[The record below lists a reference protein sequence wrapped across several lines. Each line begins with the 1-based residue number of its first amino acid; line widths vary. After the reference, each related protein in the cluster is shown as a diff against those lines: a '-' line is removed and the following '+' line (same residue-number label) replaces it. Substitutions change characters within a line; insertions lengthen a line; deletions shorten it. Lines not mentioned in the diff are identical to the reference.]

1 MAAHASR
8 SSGPGAIALLSFLTP
23 LWLAGLA
30 LLPAIRWLHR
40 AGPPRREVAV
50 SRLAL
55 WRGAEASRPNP
66 GARRPPDPAWRRRA
80 LLAALLL
87 IALAGPRWPEERV
100 RVTLW
105 IDDSLSMLTREASGT
120 RLAEG
125 LARARSKL
133 AELAQADV
141 DVRVLSDPWSRLGA
155 LDDATTATVLS
166 NAGRKEPGP
175 PPAALLRSD
184 SQQWLLTDGADATLF
199 AWPGGRRPDRVVQ
212 VAGVTRNVGLE
223 RLSARRHPGDPQT
236 LDLLLKVT
244 NGGLA
249 DEARTVVFSAGD
261 VEVIQSDVRLAAGAS
276 RLVEATMPAS
286 SSSVRTTLQPGDALA
301 EDDTITLDLAPLRPR
316 RVAVDPAC
324 AKALVAAVAAHPALA
339 VVPPGAAGAE
349 AVLDCGTG
357 LESTGMPTLR
367 VIADRVPSR
376 PPGAP
381 RWSSTIAES
390 RRGELDRSR
399 LQIAAH
405 LQARPNDSVLLALGD
420 EPVIVERGGKAE
432 VVETSLDIASIASG
446 RGPELPLLVDFMFG
460 TLLGP
465 GLLDTV
471 AVVDRGPRASRVAP
485 LPELVASA
493 AAPSTTVARASRDLI
508 WPVLVVALLALLWEA
523 AALARQGLR
532 LSAREA
538 ARVT

>member
-1 MAAHASR
+1 M
-8 SSGPGAIALLSFLTP
+8 LSFLTP
-23 LWLAGLA
+23 LWLAGLV

-55 WRGAEASRPNP
+55 WRGAEASRPNA

-80 LLAALLL
+80 LLTALLL
-87 IALAGPRWPEERV
+87 IALAGPRWPEDRI
-100 RVTLW
+100 RITLW

-125 LARARSKL
+125 LARARSQL
-133 AELAQADV
+133 AESAQADV
-141 DVRVLSDPWSRLGA
+141 EMRVLSDPWRRLGG

-166 NAGRKEPGP
+166 NAGRIEPGP

-199 AWPGGRRPDRVVQ
+199 AWPGDRRPDRVLQ
-212 VAGVTRNVGLE
+212 VAGVTRNVGLK
-223 RLSARRHPGDPQT
+223 RLSARRHPGEAQIV
-236 LDLLLKVT
+236 DLLLEVT
-244 NGGLA
+244 NGGVA
-249 DEARTVVFSAGD
+249 DEARTVVFSAGGA
-261 VEVIQSDVRLAAGAS
+261 EVGRSDVRLAAGAS

-286 SSSVRTTLQPGDALA
+286 SSFVRATLQPGDALT

-339 VVPPGAAGAE
+339 IVSPGTAGAE
-349 AVLDCGTG
+349 ALLDCGTSPA
-357 LESTGMPTLR
+357 STGTPTLR
-367 VIADRVPSR
+367 VIADRVASR

-381 RWSSTIAES
+381 RWSSTIAEP
-390 RRGELDRSR
+390 RRGELDGSR

-405 LQARPNDSVLLALGD
+405 LQVRPNDSVLLALGD
-420 EPVIVERGGKAE
+420 EPVIVARGGKAK
-432 VVETSLDIASIASG
+432 VVETSLDVASIASG
-446 RGPELPLLVDFMFG
+446 RGPELPLLLDFMVG
-460 TLLGP
+460 TLLAP
-465 GLLDTV
+465 GLLD
-471 AVVDRGPRASRVAP
+471 AAAAVDRGPRASRVAP
-485 LPELVASA
+485 LPDLVASA
-493 AAPSTTVARASRDLI
+493 AAPSALMARSSRDVT

-523 AALARQGLR
+523 IALARQGLR
-532 LSAREA
+532 LSARNA

>member
-1 MAAHASR
+1 VAAHASR

-23 LWLAGLA
+23 LWLAGLV

-105 IDDSLSMLTREASGT
+105 VDDSLSMLTREASGT

-125 LARARSKL
+125 LASARSQF
-133 AELAQADV
+133 AELPQADV
-141 DVRVLSDPWSRLGA
+141 DVRVLSDPWLRLGA
-155 LDDATTATVLS
+155 LSDATMATVVS
-166 NAGRKEPGP
+166 GAGSKEPSP

-199 AWPGGRRPDRVVQ
+199 AWPGARRPDRVVQ

-249 DEARTVVFSAGD
+249 DEVRTVVFSAGD
-261 VEVIQSDVRLAAGAS
+261 IEVIQSDVRLAAGAS

-301 EDDTITLDLAPLRPR
+301 EDDTITLDLAPLQPR

-324 AKALVAAVAAHPALA
+324 AKALVAAVAAHPAL
-339 VVPPGAAGAE
+339 VIVPPGKAGAE

-357 LESTGMPTLR
+357 PESTGMPTLR
-367 VIADRVPSR
+367 VIADRVSSR

-390 RRGELDRSR
+390 RRSELDRSR

-420 EPVIVERGGKAE
+420 EPVIVERGGKAK

-446 RGPELPLLVDFMFG
+446 RGPELPLLVDFMVG

-465 GLLDTV
+465 GLLDAV

-493 AAPSTTVARASRDLI
+493 AAPSTTVARASRDVI

-532 LSAREA
+532 LSVREA
-538 ARVT
+538 VRVA